1 MIRRTKLAVG
11 TGVMLLANIVFAD
24 EIQRMNPPALVDSA
38 KWGFSQVVI
47 VPTSGKTVFLA
58 GQFSGNTEGI
68 VTGDTV
74 EEQMTAAFANLR
86 AAISAAGAQ
95 PHHVVQIRVFIVG
108 HREKYLLQV
117 AAEAKALFGD
127 ALPASTLIPVPR
139 LALDD
144 MLFEIE
150 ATLFVPG

>member
-1 MIRRTKLAVG
+1 MKPSQRIARQRNSEVG
-11 TGVMLLANIVFAD
+11 IFPGGDCAD
-24 EIQRMNPPALVDSA
+24 VRENRVSCRSIQWQYGRDRNCRL
-38 KWGFSQVVI
+38 
-47 VPTSGKTVFLA
+47 
-58 GQFSGNTEGI
+58 
-68 VTGDTV
+68 GDTV